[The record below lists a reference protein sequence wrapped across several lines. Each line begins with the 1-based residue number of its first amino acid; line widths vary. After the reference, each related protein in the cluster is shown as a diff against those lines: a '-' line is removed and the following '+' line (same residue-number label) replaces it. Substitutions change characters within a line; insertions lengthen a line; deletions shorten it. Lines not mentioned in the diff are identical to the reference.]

1 MIGEPSTAR
10 PSTRRTDLWVAL
22 FGVLTLFCGGLSVFG
37 LAQTRATAARS
48 RGAERAIRATL
59 DGQGAALLRG
69 DRTGWLSNVDPSLS
83 QDWDRLYAN
92 LRGLQVSGW
101 LPRTR
106 AVEEGA
112 RWDAEIQVRVC
123 FAAPACPRT
132 PETYVPLDDVI
143 SARTSWT
150 ITGDRAILT
159 RFEQFAV
166 DGPVPWKKATLTF
179 ATGRRVVVAA
189 PKNLSG
195 ATPAQWLPAAERAA
209 HVADRYA
216 LTTPKPGRYLVFLAG
231 QPEWDTAV
239 GTNHEAAAFVDRT
252 SESTAFVVIDAT
264 GIGADF
270 GDECM
275 LRHELGHVATLLGTL
290 DTGDDWAVEGMAEYI
305 AYAGRPVQS
314 YELILDARWHV
325 QHTGWTGRLDL
336 EWSTDPDERFGFYAM
351 GFLAMRCI
359 GEKYGEPRLLN
370 FFTEVVR
377 RGESPAEAS
386 RSALN
391 KPWDAVENTCRPV
404 ITGWLKF

>member
-1 MIGEPSTAR
+1 MIGEARTAQ
-10 PSTRRTDLWVAL
+10 PSTRRVDRWVAAL
-22 FGVLTLFCGGLSVFG
+22 GVLTLLCGGLFALS
-37 LAQTRATAARS
+37 LTHARATSARS

-69 DRTGWLSNVDPSLS
+69 DRTGWLSNVDPALS
-83 QDWDRLYAN
+83 KDWNRLYAN

-106 AVEEGA
+106 GVEQGA
-112 RWDAEIQVRVC
+112 QWETEIQIRVC
-123 FAAPACPRT
+123 FAAPVCART

-143 SARTSWT
+143 SARTTWT
-150 ITGDRAILT
+150 VIAGRATLTG
-159 RFEQFAV
+159 FKQFAS
-166 DGPVPWKKATLTF
+166 DGPVPWKNATLTF
-179 ATGRRVVVAA
+179 ATGRRVVIAA
-189 PKNLSG
+189 PENLDG

-209 HVADRYA
+209 RVADRYT

-231 QPEWDTAV
+231 KQEWDRAV

-252 SESTAFVVIDAT
+252 SESTAFAVVDAT
-264 GIGADF
+264 RIDADF
-270 GDECM
+270 GDECL
-275 LRHELGHVATLLGTL
+275 LRHELGHIATLLGTL

-305 AYAGRPVQS
+305 AYAGVPVQS

-325 QHTGWTGRLDL
+325 QHTGWRGRLDL
-336 EWSTDPDERFGFYAM
+336 EWSTDPEERFGFYAM

-359 GEKYGEPRLLN
+359 AEKYGETRLLN

-391 KPWDAVENTCRPV
+391 RPWDAVESACRPV
-404 ITGWLKF
+404 ITGWLKP